1 MWTSDLKFKLKENK
15 EIVLIQKVVEYGGG
29 VECCTTPYVTV
40 YSGDK

>member
-1 MWTSDLKFKLKENK
+1 MWTSDLKFKFKKNK

-29 VECCTTPYVTV
+29 VGWCTTPYVTV